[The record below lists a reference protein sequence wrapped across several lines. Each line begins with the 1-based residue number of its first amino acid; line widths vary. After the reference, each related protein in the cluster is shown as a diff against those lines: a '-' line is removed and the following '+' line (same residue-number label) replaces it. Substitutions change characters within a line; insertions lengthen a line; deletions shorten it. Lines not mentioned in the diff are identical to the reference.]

1 MRELVL
7 AFLIFLFICL
17 AYSMKVKK
25 SPDALVY
32 VVESQPEAKYIHPS
46 HGDAYEGGTCG
57 DVRYESKP
65 YESHDKCMASCGECN
80 AYSTEPVLREMT
92 FYNNLYDKEHS
103 YECDAETALPFAR
116 VFDK

>member
-17 AYSMKVKK
+17 AYSMRVKK
-25 SPDALVY
+25 SPDALIY
-32 VVESQPEAKYIHPS
+32 VVESQPEEKYINPS
-46 HGDAYEGGTCG
+46 QGDAYGGGSCG

-65 YESHDKCMASCGECN
+65 YHAYDNCMASCGECN
-80 AYSTEPVLREMT
+80 AYSTEPILREMT

-103 YECDAETALPFAR
+103 YECDPQTQLPFAR